1 MAGAIPLVGLGSGP
15 VSDALTP
22 KPQKSSL
29 SPSDV
34 HVLLVDDERLSRTVV
49 SSLLR
54 RCNYTGKVDFKPL
67 TLNHPQ
73 SAFQSCFLNY
83 Y

>member
-1 MAGAIPLVGLGSGP
+1 MASVIPLVGLGSVP

-54 RCNYTGKVDFKPL
+54 RCNYTGAVDSKPQ
-67 TLNHPQ
+67 TLEHPQ
-73 SAFQSCFLNY
+73 KCFSILFF
-83 Y
+83 